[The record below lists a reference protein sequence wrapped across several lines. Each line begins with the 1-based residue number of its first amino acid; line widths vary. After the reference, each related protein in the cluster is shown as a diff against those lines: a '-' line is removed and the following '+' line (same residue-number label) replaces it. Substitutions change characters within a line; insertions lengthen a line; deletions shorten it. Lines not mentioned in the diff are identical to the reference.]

1 MLTVYMLGSFL
12 IKDQECIL
20 NNENIRSDM
29 IIKLLSYIIINRA
42 RVLTAEELIE
52 VLWQEDESNNP
63 AGALKNL
70 IYRLRKIFQNQAD
83 CDLILFKSGGYGIN
97 KEYCI
102 VKLDV
107 DLFDSANT
115 VLMQTH
121 SDFFCLIP
129 LFGRVFTQRTFHSVF
144 LIQSNS
150 NILWLVF

>member
-70 IYRLRKIFQNQAD
+70 IYRLRMIMK
-83 CDLILFKSGGYGIN
+83 
-97 KEYCI
+97 
-102 VKLDV
+102 DV
-107 DLFDSANT
+107 
-115 VLMQTH
+115 
-121 SDFFCLIP
+121 
-129 LFGRVFTQRTFHSVF
+129 FGRV
-144 LIQSNS
+144 
-150 NILWLVF
+150 